1 MIPNELGKNNVK
13 TFVNLNLVSTTI
25 RQSFPNPQN
34 FPWLPMETRLSLS
47 VFPNTPLPLADFIAS
62 PDCPF
67 TASPDMISHEHPF
80 HPKKK
85 KNPTSQHNTSLYTSK
100 AYFMLPLFTEHT
112 FRPSNF

>member
-85 KNPTSQHNTSLYTSK
+85 KK
-100 AYFMLPLFTEHT
+100 
-112 FRPSNF
+112 SNFSA